1 MRLSAGQF
9 ISIAQSHG
17 ALRNAHGAAALPPI
31 IRPYQLHRGLHSIA
45 GDERAAGSNPD
56 GIFHEEWKIKNET
69 THVAS
74 DDAFFIKRDA
84 PG

>member
-1 MRLSAGQF
+1 
-9 ISIAQSHG
+9 
-17 ALRNAHGAAALPPI
+17 
-31 IRPYQLHRGLHSIA
+31 LHSIA
-45 GDERAAGSNPD
+45 GNERAAGSNPD